1 MIHLFQWVS
10 LRDRRINFGLIGG
23 RVVTAFG
30 GATPHGAVTV
40 DRLNTVLN
48 EPEGVSADGRT
59 LNIGALGIA
68 SIAEHL
74 ASIPTYAKSP
84 KRMHAQ
90 LMRLVAGSMHGP
102 EMVRATIRVAM
113 GDPGVGGDT
122 GMFIAA
128 AKRQLQPWTHE
139 GATIRLDHHV
149 AM

>member
-1 MIHLFQWVS
+1 MIQWVS
-10 LRDRRINFGLIGG
+10 LRHRCINFALIGG

-30 GATPHGAVTV
+30 GTTPRGAVMV
-40 DRLNTVLN
+40 DRLNTIVDGA
-48 EPEGVSADGRT
+48 EGVSADGRM

-74 ASIPTYAKSP
+74 ASIPTYANSP
-84 KRMHAQ
+84 KRMLSR
-90 LMRLVAGSMHGP
+90 LMRLVAGSAYGP

-128 AKRQLQPWTHE
+128 AKRQLQPWSHE
-139 GATIRLDHHV
+139 GATIRLDHPV
-149 AM
+149 AL

>member
-1 MIHLFQWVS
+1 MIQWVN
-10 LRDRRINFGLIGG
+10 LRHRRINFGLIGG

-40 DRLNTVLN
+40 DRLNTVVDDT
-48 EPEGVSADGRT
+48 EGVSADGRT

-68 SIAEHL
+68 AIAEHL
-74 ASIPTYAKSP
+74 ASIPAYANSP
-84 KRMHAQ
+84 KRMLAR
-90 LMRLVAGSMHGP
+90 LMRLVAGSAYGP

-113 GDPGVGGDT
+113 GQPGVGGDT
-122 GMFIAA
+122 GIFIAA

-139 GATIRLDHHV
+139 GATIALDHPV